1 LAERVEKNSQD
12 SVKANTK
19 VNKESKQKASQETY
33 KEPAKET
40 LNAQQQSLEEKDYT
54 NNEQEAGKRK
64 KERDKKRFNPLNK
77 KKLPKEDLMQIEQY
91 PIRKQAQMCKRLA
104 VLTYMKFKNRGR
116 GDTAVNG
123 MIYASREL
131 IKASRSIL
139 QKEVT
144 PKRFYEFR
152 IAKAIFERAKKM
164 SVSDVTFL
172 PYIYRIG
179 DLRRMKHLE
188 EEENV
193 LQLLKD
199 EEE

>member
-1 LAERVEKNSQD
+1 MAERVEKNSQD